1 MKVIFLDIDGVLNH
15 EAFYKERFEKRYE
28 EGAIGHPY
36 SEIDPKSVA
45 NLNNL
50 IKDTDAKI
58 VISSTWRHSGL
69 DYCKDVLEFHGFK
82 GEIIGITPTCRYEM
96 CLRGNEI
103 HQWIDDNR
111 KLVGPYYEFTE
122 YVILDDDS
130 DMLYWQ
136 RNNFLL
142 IDRFVGLTMG
152 NVFQAKKI
160 LNNGKI
166 LNVGEV

>member
-1 MKVIFLDIDGVLNH
+1 MKIIFLDIDGVLNH
-15 EAFYKERFEKRYE
+15 EWFYKERFRKRYE

-36 SEIDPKSVA
+36 SEIDPESVQ
-45 NLNNL
+45 NLNQL
-50 IKDTDAKI
+50 ILNTGAK
-58 VISSTWRHSGL
+58 VVLSSTWRHSGL
-69 DYCKDVLEFHGFK
+69 DYCLDVLKFHGFE
-82 GEIIGITPTCRYEM
+82 GEIIDVTPDLRSND

-103 HQWIDDNR
+103 LRWMKDN
-111 KLVGPYYEFTE
+111 KDLIGEYYNFTE

-136 RNNFLL
+136 RNNFIL

-152 NVFQAKKI
+152 NVFQASKI

-166 LNVGEV
+166 L

>member
-1 MKVIFLDIDGVLNH
+1 MKIIFLDIDGVLNH

-28 EGAIGHPY
+28 KGVIEHPY
-36 SEIDPKSVA
+36 SEIDPKSIN
-45 NLNNL
+45 NLNQL
-50 IKDTDAKI
+50 IKDTGAEV
-58 VISSTWRHSGL
+58 VISSTWRHSGI
-69 DYCKDVLEFHGFK
+69 DYCKDALEFHGFIGK
-82 GEIIGITPTCRYEM
+82 IIDMTPDLRSDN

-103 HQWIDDNR
+103 LKWIKDNE
-111 KLVGPYYEFTE
+111 KLVGPYYNFTE

-152 NVFQAKKI
+152 DVFRAKRILNGEKI
-160 LNNGKI
+160 LKI
-166 LNVGEV
+166 NEL

>member
-15 EAFYKERFEKRYE
+15 EAFYKERYE
-28 EGAIGHPY
+28 NRIEESPWENPY
-36 SEIDPKSVA
+36 SEIDPKAVS

-50 IKDTDAKI
+50 CDETEAKV
-58 VISSTWRHSGL
+58 VISSTWRHHGL
-69 DYCKDVLEFHGFK
+69 EYCKDVLEKHGFT
-82 GEIIGITPTCRYEM
+82 GDIIDITPSSPTRFRGLEILDWVKENEELIGDRYF
-96 CLRGNEI
+96 N
-103 HQWIDDNR
+103 
-111 KLVGPYYEFTE
+111 FTE

-152 NVFQAKKI
+152 NVFQAKRV

-166 LNVGEV
+166 LKMGEL